1 MSMSFPKWA
10 KICIAIVIILVAG
23 FAIAKSRLFS
33 ADVAPAFEQARMQGA
48 IISDTIVRLS
58 NDISNDLTR
67 VSELDHA
74 GNPRDA
80 LSLTVEVQAK
90 AKEVRERANEL
101 SEELKKMISAMDSI
115 KSPEA
120 KQAAM
125 EAVTNQMAIISRLI
139 SYSEYLQDL
148 SQVLSNRFTG
158 GYDKRSVSVIIS
170 QVNAEVT
177 AVNSFNKQ
185 AVQAM
190 ERFEAALKVD
200 Q

>member
-1 MSMSFPKWA
+1 MSFPRWA
-10 KICIAIVIILVAG
+10 KICVAVVIILVVG
-23 FAIAKSRLFS
+23 FAIAKFRLFS

-58 NDISNDLTR
+58 NDISTELSR
-67 VSELDHA
+67 VSELDRA

-80 LSLTVEVQAK
+80 LSLTIEVQAK
-90 AKEVRERANEL
+90 AKEVRNRANEL

-139 SYSEYLQDL
+139 SYSEYLQEL
-148 SQVLSNRFTG
+148 SQVLSNHFTG

-190 ERFEAALKVD
+190 ERFEAALKAD